1 MSDAGDAPPPAATGD
16 ELARDRQRRHARR
29 AGMYVQ
35 AILTVGLLVV
45 IVALLLANRRTV
57 RVSWIVGSSRQ
68 SGIWI
73 VLVTAILGWLL
84 GIFTSILFRHRT
96 RRRRTDS

>member
-1 MSDAGDAPPPAATGD
+1 VH
-16 ELARDRQRRHARR
+16 ERRQRHTRR

-35 AILTVGLLVV
+35 AILAVALLLA

-57 RVSWIVGSSRQ
+57 EVSWVFGSSRQ
-68 SGIWI
+68 SVIWI

-84 GIFTSILFRHRT
+84 GIFTSVLIRHRT
-96 RRRRTDS
+96 RRTAAHD

>member
-1 MSDAGDAPPPAATGD
+1 MTGN
-16 ELARDRQRRHARR
+16 RRHARR

-35 AILTVGLLVV
+35 AVLFVALFVV

-57 RVSWIVGSSRQ
+57 EVSWVVGSSRQ
-68 SGIWI
+68 SVVWI

-84 GIFTSILFRHRT
+84 GIFTSVLFRHRT
-96 RRRRTDS
+96 RAPRR

>member
-1 MSDAGDAPPPAATGD
+1 MSDAGDALPPVETGE
-16 ELARDRQRRHARR
+16 ELPRDRQRRHARR

-35 AILTVGLLVV
+35 AILTAALVVV

-57 RVSWIVGSSRQ
+57 RVSWVVGSSRQ
-68 SGIWI
+68 SVVWI

-84 GIFTSILFRHRT
+84 GICTSILFRHRT
-96 RRRRTDS
+96 RRRREP

>member
-1 MSDAGDAPPPAATGD
+1 MRDAGDTPPPVAAGE
-16 ELARDRQRRHARR
+16 ELPRDRAHRHARR

-57 RVSWIVGSSRQ
+57 RVSWVVGSSRQ
-68 SGIWI
+68 SVVWI
-73 VLVTAILGWLL
+73 VLGTAILGGLL
-84 GIFTSILFRHRT
+84 GLFTSILFRHRT
-96 RRRRTDS
+96 RRRREP